1 MKKLFF
7 LLFMTISVTWA
18 QKNLNQK
25 IVSDFI
31 TAAQLEKSLNEFKTS
46 FWNDFSQSYF
56 DLFDSAGVEAKFDS
70 SFSKAVLDS
79 ITNSI
84 VVNNY
89 NETAFRTYI
98 AWIESPLGKK
108 FTRLDTAYA
117 LQEHKNLIAAT
128 ALKIYKKQ
136 LTGRTVKYIEQMVET
151 INLSDYMLE
160 LAVSVSDKIFNEL
173 SVKFTKSQVES
184 YKKLRTQMKKRME
197 EIRPLAKSIL
207 MANMYYSYKDLRY
220 SEFDEILNFYNSVS
234 GKLYIS
240 ISKKIT
246 DTVVKKCL
254 TDFLKSV
261 AKNSV
266 TE

>member
-1 MKKLFF
+1 M
-7 LLFMTISVTWA
+7 ISVTWA
-18 QKNLNQK
+18 QKNINQK
-25 IVSDFI
+25 LVTDFI
-31 TAAQLEKSLNEFKTS
+31 TAAHLEKSLNEFKTS
-46 FWNDFSQSYF
+46 FWNDFSQSYI
-56 DLFDSAGVEAKFDS
+56 DLFDSAGVKAKFDS

-89 NETAFRTYI
+89 NEAAFRTYI
-98 AWIESPLGKK
+98 AWIQSPLGKK
-108 FTRLDTAYA
+108 FTHLDTAYA

-136 LTGRTVKYIEQMVET
+136 LTGRTVKYIEEMVET
-151 INLSDYMLE
+151 INLNDYMLE
-160 LAVSVSDKIFNEL
+160 MVVSVSDKIFTEL
-173 SVKFTKSQVES
+173 SVKFTKSQIDN
-184 YKKLRTQMKKRME
+184 YKKLRTQMKQRME
-197 EIRPLAKSIL
+197 EIRPLTKSTL

-240 ISKKIT
+240 VSKKVT
-246 DTVVKKCL
+246 EAAVKKCI